1 MRFHYV
7 IIYVFFYTAC
17 HSGDGGEM
25 PTPVSI
31 LRFDNAKINDPLVN
45 PFQIL
50 VIEGETYLL
59 VMHENKIIIYKEFG
73 QYDTVNI
80 PKAVIPSYF
89 FALNKDSMFLFSKND
104 RSVYFYDVLKNSI
117 FSVYELP
124 IDSIEDKV
132 IEYRFQNAVS
142 TRPYNIH
149 YGYIG
154 LPLSYYS
161 KNWEVGDYVDYR
173 SKSPTHLL
181 LNLKHADKSLFLGF
195 LPQWCSNVNKAIKSN
210 AWNGL
215 EYSSVILP
223 IDENKFIFMHVFSDT
238 LHVLDSRSGVVE
250 SHIIKSR
257 FVKMPPPTFLDSNLE
272 YREYAR
278 VTPKYR
284 RIIFDDDKNIL
295 YIICEHG
302 TFSDPDFKVQG
313 NSNWS
318 IIKYNILNKNL
329 KEYYFEGGY
338 YNYSDIHLYRDGLLI
353 SNKGY
358 KNISYD
364 NKSHSYTYFKFN

>member
-1 MRFHYV
+1 MRFCY
-7 IIYVFFYTAC
+7 IIVYAFLYIAC
-17 HSGDGGEM
+17 QSRGDEEI
-25 PTPVSI
+25 PTPVNI

-50 VIEGETYLL
+50 MIENKMYLL
-59 VMHENKIIIYKEFG
+59 VMQENKIIIYQEDATC
-73 QYDTVNI
+73 DTFNI
-80 PKAVIPSYF
+80 PEIRNASYF
-89 FALNKDSMFLFSKND
+89 FALNIDSIFLFSKDD
-104 RSVYFYDVLKNSI
+104 RSVYFYDVLNNNI
-117 FSVYELP
+117 FSVFELP
-124 IDSIEDKV
+124 VDSLEDKV
-132 IEYRFQNAVS
+132 VEYRFQNAVS
-142 TRPYNIH
+142 TRPYNTY
-149 YGYIG
+149 YGFIS

-161 KNWEVGDYVDYR
+161 KKWQVGDYVDYR

-181 LNLKHADKSLFLGF
+181 LNLKCIDKSFFLGF
-195 LPQWCSNVNKAIKSN
+195 LPQWCSNVNKATKSN

-215 EYSSVILP
+215 EYLSITLP
-223 IDENKFIFMHVFSDT
+223 ICENKFIFMHTFSDT
-238 LHVLDSRSGVVE
+238 LYVLDSRSKVID

-257 FVKMPPPTFLDSNLE
+257 FVKMPPPTFLGSNLE
-272 YREYAR
+272 YREYAT

-284 RIIFDDDKNIL
+284 RIIFDSNKNII

-302 TFSDPDFKVQG
+302 VFSNADLKVQG

-318 IIKYNILNKNL
+318 IIKYDMLQKSL

-358 KNISYD
+358 KNASYD